1 MFGQSINPEGGY
13 MKTRK
18 RVYVA
23 GPYSCEGRCKP
34 LGVDLEYMRKGLEA
48 SVKIFKMGYA
58 PFCPWLDY
66 LFQFVSGGA
75 ELERKDYYEFS
86 MAWLEVADM
95 VYVIELREHSYGTQ
109 AEIDRAIELGI
120 PVVYTLKK
128 LEEVRDG
135 I

>member
-1 MFGQSINPEGGY
+1 
-13 MKTRK
+13 MKIKK

-48 SVKIFKMGYA
+48 SVAILKMGYA

-66 LFQFVSGGA
+66 LFQFISGGA
-75 ELERKDYYEFS
+75 ELERKDYYEYS
-86 MAWLEVADM
+86 MAWLEAADI
-95 VYVIELREHSYGTQ
+95 VYVIELRENSHGTQ
-109 AEIDRAIELGI
+109 AEIDRAKELDI
-120 PVVYTLKK
+120 PVIYSIEELK
-128 LEEVRDG
+128 EYG